1 MNNSIKRVKFSLITF
16 LLIQGTFCFAALN
29 HEWRFEANS
38 EIFATPAIDGNGS
51 LYFGSQDGTFFAID
65 ERSGLLKWKKETD
78 YNFLFGSA
86 AVTNSGLV
94 IIGGVNAGL
103 GGVIAFSKDGKVA
116 WEHQTSGI
124 FTNIAVDNRNQVYVA
139 ARNKELICLD
149 GDKGTLV
156 WNFIPS
162 GWILDNS
169 PIIDNKGNVIICSYP
184 DHWQPRDTIELFET
198 RGVKTKV
205 ETDGRVFPIT
215 DNSQSVIDCLRTE
228 AKNLGV
234 SEHLRTRVT
243 DLKQINNQWELEI
256 NQSEKIIAD
265 RVCLALGSLRV
276 TGMEKT
282 LTALGHIISPLIP
295 SLFAFNLPEHPM
307 VELAGISVPHA
318 LAKTLPNGKPQHG
331 PLLITHR
338 GLSGPCILRL
348 SAWDAKELAVCKY
361 KFEIEI
367 NWLGDHS
374 LEKIKE
380 VVSLYRKQF
389 AVAKVSTNPS
399 KELPKRLWAHLVDHA
414 KISRDTTW
422 AHLSKKEEQK
432 LVKALGSYRC
442 KVSGKTTN
450 KEEFV
455 TCGGV
460 SLKQV
465 DFRTMESK
473 LVPGLHFAGE
483 CIDYDGITGGFNFQG
498 AWTTGRI
505 AGLAIATDP
514 S

>member
-1 MNNSIKRVKFSLITF
+1 M
-16 LLIQGTFCFAALN
+16 
-29 HEWRFEANS
+29 
-38 EIFATPAIDGNGS
+38 
-51 LYFGSQDGTFFAID
+51 D
-65 ERSGLLKWKKETD
+65 EGCNK
-78 YNFLFGSA
+78 
-86 AVTNSGLV
+86 VV
-94 IIGGVNAGL
+94 IIGGGAAGYFAAITAAEKKPNAQVILFEAGDRVL
-103 GGVIAFSKDGKVA
+103 RKVKISGGGRCNLTHHCYEPKDLSSHYPRG
-116 WEHQTSGI
+116 S
-124 FTNIAVDNRNQVYVA
+124 
-139 ARNKELICLD
+139 KELR
-149 GDKGTLV
+149 GA
-156 WNFIPS
+156 FH
-162 GWILDNS
+162 
-169 PIIDNKGNVIICSYP
+169 
-184 DHWQPRDTIELFET
+184 HWQPRDTIEWFET

-205 ETDGRVFPIT
+205 ETDGRIFPVS

-234 SEHLRTRVT
+234 SEHLRTRVSY
-243 DLKQINNQWELEI
+243 LKQTNNQWELEI

-265 RVCLALGSLRV
+265 QVCLALGSLRG